1 MPRIQP
7 IEIDQTDARTAA
19 ALKAVQAKLGVLPNM
34 FTTMAH
40 APAVLTGYLQLSDAL
55 SQGRLNAR
63 QREMI
68 AIAVAQENHCE
79 YCLSAHAV
87 LGKGAGLNT
96 GDIERARSGQANDL
110 VDAAILSLALQ
121 IAKSRGNISDED
133 LAHARGAGLNQ
144 GQILEI
150 VGQVALNIL
159 TNYVNRVAGTEVDFP
174 LLPLHSAA

>member
-7 IEIDQTDARTAA
+7 VTIDQTDARTAA
-19 ALKAVQAKLGVLPNM
+19 ALKAVQSKLGVLPNM
-34 FTTMAH
+34 FTTMAQ
-40 APAVLTGYLQLSDAL
+40 APAVLTGYLQLSEAL

-68 AIAVAQENHCE
+68 AIAVAQENQCE
-79 YCLSAHAV
+79 YCLSAHAA

-96 GDIERARSGQANDL
+96 GDIERARGGLANDPT
-110 VDAAILSLALQ
+110 DAAMVRFALRV
-121 IAKSRGNISDED
+121 AKSRAAISDDD
-133 LAHARGAGLNQ
+133 LALAREAGLND
-144 GQILEI
+144 GQIMEI

-174 LLPLHSAA
+174 LLQLHSAA